1 MSGVLKVRIYLVR
14 HGETPWNEEMRY
26 QGQTDVPLSERGRK
40 QADALREAHFRG
52 NIAGS
57 NPIHWA
63 KVYSSDLQR
72 AHETARIITAG
83 SGHDSSGRGEKFFA
97 PTEIVTC
104 KELREINYGVFEGVL
119 LEDIKKNY
127 AEILQQWWRDPQKA
141 RIPQGESLE
150 ELKERVLR
158 CYHNIVESHKETD
171 DNILIVSHGGP
182 LRIIFMDVLEFSL
195 SQARSFRVD
204 NTSLS
209 IVEYKNNHPVLTL
222 LNDICH
228 LEQNIDSRL

>member
-1 MSGVLKVRIYLVR
+1 MKIYLVR

-40 QADALREAHFRG
+40 QADALREAHFK
-52 NIAGS
+52 AQGS
-57 NPIHWA
+57 RDGVGFSFA
-63 KVYSSDLQR
+63 KVYSSDLKR
-72 AHETARIITAG
+72 ALETAKIIVAG
-83 SGHDSSGRGEKFFA
+83 SD
-97 PTEIVTC
+97 PTRKEIMLC

-119 LEDIKKNY
+119 LEDIKRNY

-150 ELKERVLR
+150 ELKERVLH

-209 IVEYKNNHPVLTL
+209 IVEYKNSRPVLTL

>member
-1 MSGVLKVRIYLVR
+1 MRIYLVR

-57 NPIHWA
+57 DPIHWA
-63 KVYSSDLQR
+63 KVYSSDLKR
-72 AHETARIITAG
+72 ALETAKIILGTQDKSHIAG
-83 SGHDSSGRGEKFFA
+83 SD
-97 PTEIVTC
+97 PTHKEITLC
-104 KELREINYGVFEGVL
+104 KDLREINYGVFEGVL

-141 RIPQGESLE
+141 RIPDGESLE

-171 DNILIVSHGGP
+171 AHILIVSHGGP

-209 IVEYKNNHPVLTL
+209 IVEYKNNRPVLTL